1 MSETEQHPT
10 EVVPPP
16 APVDPA
22 VLAAQ
27 KEAQA
32 ASSIG
37 AQVILDFNEDASLG
51 ARGGAGADIVENQI
65 ARDTHLAA
73 MGLDPVSPSGPPP
86 TPEALKARRE
96 AEAKAAEAADPQ
108 FMPPPSGKATRVSSL
123 AAGISSGDVPPAEG
137 GAPANVDVPF
147 LSQAGSQL
155 ACTMGNWTNEPTS
168 YAYQWRIDG
177 VHVGS
182 DAATYDPQAGDVG
195 RSADCIVTATNAAG
209 STAAPPSN
217 SVTVA

>member
-51 ARGGAGADIVENQI
+51 ARGGAGADLVENQM
-65 ARDTHLAA
+65 ARDTHLVA

-86 TPEALKARRE
+86 TPEALRARRE
-96 AEAKAAEAADPQ
+96 AEARASDPQ
-108 FMPPPSGKATRVSSL
+108 FMPPASGKATRVSSL
-123 AAGISSGDVPPAEG
+123 AAGISSSDVPPAEG

-147 LSQAGSQL
+147 LSQAGSVL
-155 ACTMGNWTNEPTS
+155 SVTMGNWTNEPSS

-182 DAATYDPQAGDVG
+182 DAATYDPQAADVG
-195 RSADCIVTATNAAG
+195 RSADCIVTASNAAG

-217 SVTVA
+217 AVVVA